1 MNLKKHFALLTL
13 LFFSVVLSAQVKEKM
28 ITISFSKIPLS
39 EAMARIEKTSGYTFF
54 YDATQVNVKQEVSL
68 NVKQVPVSKAVG
80 EMLKGIDLSFE
91 VTSTQ
96 IALFPKKST
105 PAQTGKATTI
115 IGKVVDENGEP
126 IIGANVLVAGTTT
139 GVITDIDGNYKLEA
153 PFGSSLQ
160 ISYIGYTTQT
170 VKAGQKSIIKMKE
183 DSKTLEEVVVV
194 GYGVM
199 KKKDLTGA
207 VASLKASDLEKEQPK
222 TVQDMLRTGVAGLS
236 VGIETD
242 TKGNTSMMVR
252 GKNNL
257 RATSTDK
264 SSLEPLIVLDGVIYS
279 GQMTDINPNDI
290 ESITVLKDATA
301 TAIYGARA
309 ANGVIVVTTKKG
321 SLGKARFNVNAK
333 VGTSFV
339 GKIDHNYRT
348 TNLDKYKEIWTE
360 GLTNAGYDG
369 EDGMTSAEWLN
380 AYVMDWYNVDLTQNI
395 KSVDWLKEILQNGFS
410 QEYDISA
417 QGGNENLRYYI
428 SGGYFQNT
436 GIVIGTGMKRYS
448 GRISLDGKSG
458 RIGYGLSVNGAL
470 SDINN
475 TMTESQYTNPIVAVY
490 DIRPF
495 EQVRNEDGTYNTNVN
510 YNPVAINDKEKGD
523 KRNQKQITLVVN
535 PYFTYNIIDGLTW
548 KTNAGLSL
556 IDLDEFF
563 YSSIYNPQYSGS
575 GMLGQRNQE
584 RATTLTIT
592 NTVNF
597 NRTFKDMHHLN
608 VLLGQEA
615 QKISYRTIY
624 AAASGYPSDAVFELD
639 NASKPTGAGSST
651 KASTLSSFFM
661 NAEYNL
667 NDKYYLSGSF
677 RYDGSSRF
685 GVNNKWAPFWSIGA
699 KYRISN
705 ESFMENTK
713 NWLTDLTIRGSYGT
727 VGNQDIGYYAAMG
740 LYNYGYSYNG
750 KPGAIPYQIANP
762 DLKWETVAKADI
774 GIHAVFFERLT
785 LEVDYYNQRTKDM
798 IFDVPLSYT
807 TGFGSILKNVGE
819 MENKGI
825 EFLINANVLRNKD
838 FSWDVRFTGTANKN
852 KIIKLATEKPI
863 ENTLTIRKVGEAY
876 NTFYMPEYA
885 GVDPETGEAMWYKG
899 QEGDEKTKNV
909 NEAGQR
915 IVGSADP
922 KFYGGF
928 GMNFKYKG
936 FDFSFDTSFT
946 LGNKV
951 YNSGFAFDMQVG
963 HYFLGPV
970 SNYVYDNRW
979 QKPGDITDVPKFVA
993 GDNSGAETNSSRF
1006 LMNGSYLRMK
1016 SMVLGYTLPKNLM
1029 NKVAIDNLRVYIS
1042 ADNLF
1047 TITAKDFIGFDPQTR
1062 STGMQSWAY
1071 PVPRNIMF
1079 GLNLSF

>member
-592 NTVNF
+592 NTINF

-713 NWLTDLTIRGSYGT
+713 SWLTDLTIRGSYGT

>member
-1 MNLKKHFALLTL
+1 MIKQCSIHGLLTSML
-13 LFFSVVLSAQVKEKM
+13 LIVFSLMSNDAIAQKAIRGTVLD
-28 ITISFSKIPLS
+28 
-39 EAMARIEKTSGYTFF
+39 EA
-54 YDATQVNVKQEVSL
+54 N
-68 NVKQVPVSKAVG
+68 
-80 EMLKGIDLSFE
+80 
-91 VTSTQ
+91 
-96 IALFPKKST
+96 
-105 PAQTGKATTI
+105 
-115 IGKVVDENGEP
+115 EP
-126 IIGANVLVAGTTT
+126 IIGASVLVKGTTNGSIT
-139 GVITDIDGNYKLEA
+139 GVDGTFNVKANPSDVLV
-153 PFGSSLQ
+153 
-160 ISYIGYTTQT
+160 ISYVGYATVEQQVGNQTQL
-170 VKAGQKSIIKMKE
+170 VIHLRE
-183 DSKTLEEVVVV
+183 DSKVLNDVVVI
-194 GYGVM
+194 GYGSTTKKELTGSVTSM
-199 KKKDLTGA
+199 KKDDLNPGTFTNAMGMLQGKVAGLQIINPNGA
-207 VASLKASDLEKEQPK
+207 DPTAKYEVL
-222 TVQDMLRTGVAGLS
+222 LRGTNTLSAGQGPLIIIDGVAG
-236 VGIETD
+236 
-242 TKGNTSMMVR
+242 
-252 GKNNL
+252 
-257 RATSTDK
+257 A
-264 SSLEPLIVLDGVIYS
+264 
-279 GQMTDINPNDI
+279 DIRNINFQEV
-290 ESITVLKDATA
+290 ESIDVLKDGSAA
-301 TAIYGARA
+301 AIYGTRGT
-309 ANGVIVVTTKKG
+309 NGVIIVTTKRAR
-321 SLGKARFNVNAK
+321 SGKTEVSYDGQLTVGVVSRRAK
-333 VGTSFV
+333 PLSASEYKSVI
-339 GKIDHNYRT
+339 KEYRPELESYIFDSDT
-348 TNLDKYKEIWTE
+348 DWFKEI
-360 GLTNAGYDG
+360 
-369 EDGMTSAEWLN
+369 
-380 AYVMDWYNVDLTQNI
+380 TQTP
-395 KSVDWLKEILQNGFS
+395 FS
-410 QEYDISA
+410 HKH
-417 QGGNENLRYYI
+417 NLSI
-428 SGGYFQNT
+428 SGGSEKFSHHTSFNYEKSDGLQKHNSSEKLMART
-436 GIVIGTGMKRYS
+436 NIRQSLLDKWVDLDYNLNIIHRKYS
-448 GRISLDGKSG
+448 PSST
-458 RIGYGLSVNGAL
+458 SAFMQAFTHNP
-470 SDINN
+470 
-475 TMTESQYTNPIVAVY
+475 TEPVY
-490 DIRPF
+490 DDSDPDAGGYSRIKAM
-495 EQVRNEDGTYNTNVN
+495 EY
-510 YNPVAINDKEKGD
+510 YNPVAIINERNMESKNDNYGANIRATLNILPIKGLKWENFVSYDKEQYET
-523 KRNQKQITLVVN
+523 REYYTHYY
-535 PYFTYNIIDGLTW
+535 P
-548 KTNAGLSL
+548 SL
-556 IDLDEFF
+556 IGTNGQAYIQNYQENDTQYESTLN
-563 YSSIYNPQYSGS
+563 YSNIFGKHSIQ
-575 GMLGQRNQE
+575 
-584 RATTLTIT
+584 A
-592 NTVNF
+592 
-597 NRTFKDMHHLN
+597 
-608 VLLGQEA
+608 LLGYTYQYTY
-615 QKISYRTIY
+615 STS
-624 AAASGYPSDAVFELD
+624 ASMTNSGFDFDD
-639 NASKPTGAGSST
+639 NQTHNIGTGTNLTEG
-651 KASTLSSFFM
+651 KASMSSNKEDNTYIGFFGRFM
-661 NAEYNL
+661 YNYD
-667 NDKYYLSGSF
+667 DKYLLSASL
-677 RYDGSSRF
+677 RRDGSSRF
-685 GVNNKWAPFWSIGA
+685 GDNNKWGWFPAVSVGW
-699 KYRISN
+699 RINKEKFLSN
-705 ESFMENTK
+705 VK
-713 NWLTDLTIRGSYGT
+713 WIDDLKLRAGYGVT
-727 VGNQDIGYYAAMG
+727 GNQDFS
-740 LYNYGYSYNG
+740 NYKSLMMMTTAGKFYYNG
-750 KPGAIPYQIANP
+750 QWINTYQPASNANP

>member
-1 MNLKKHFALLTL
+1 
-13 LFFSVVLSAQVKEKM
+13 
-28 ITISFSKIPLS
+28 
-39 EAMARIEKTSGYTFF
+39 
-54 YDATQVNVKQEVSL
+54 
-68 NVKQVPVSKAVG
+68 
-80 EMLKGIDLSFE
+80 
-91 VTSTQ
+91 
-96 IALFPKKST
+96 
-105 PAQTGKATTI
+105 
-115 IGKVVDENGEP
+115 
-126 IIGANVLVAGTTT
+126 
-139 GVITDIDGNYKLEA
+139 
-153 PFGSSLQ
+153 
-160 ISYIGYTTQT
+160 
-170 VKAGQKSIIKMKE
+170 
-183 DSKTLEEVVVV
+183 
-194 GYGVM
+194 
-199 KKKDLTGA
+199 
-207 VASLKASDLEKEQPK
+207 
-222 TVQDMLRTGVAGLS
+222 
-236 VGIETD
+236 
-242 TKGNTSMMVR
+242 
-252 GKNNL
+252 
-257 RATSTDK
+257 
-264 SSLEPLIVLDGVIYS
+264 
-279 GQMTDINPNDI
+279 
-290 ESITVLKDATA
+290 
-301 TAIYGARA
+301 
-309 ANGVIVVTTKKG
+309 
-321 SLGKARFNVNAK
+321 
-333 VGTSFV
+333 
-339 GKIDHNYRT
+339 
-348 TNLDKYKEIWTE
+348 
-360 GLTNAGYDG
+360 
-369 EDGMTSAEWLN
+369 
-380 AYVMDWYNVDLTQNI
+380 
-395 KSVDWLKEILQNGFS
+395 
-410 QEYDISA
+410 
-417 QGGNENLRYYI
+417 
-428 SGGYFQNT
+428 
-436 GIVIGTGMKRYS
+436 
-448 GRISLDGKSG
+448 
-458 RIGYGLSVNGAL
+458 
-470 SDINN
+470 
-475 TMTESQYTNPIVAVY
+475 
-490 DIRPF
+490 
-495 EQVRNEDGTYNTNVN
+495 
-510 YNPVAINDKEKGD
+510 
-523 KRNQKQITLVVN
+523 
-535 PYFTYNIIDGLTW
+535 
-548 KTNAGLSL
+548 
-556 IDLDEFF
+556 
-563 YSSIYNPQYSGS
+563 
-575 GMLGQRNQE
+575 
-584 RATTLTIT
+584 
-592 NTVNF
+592 
-597 NRTFKDMHHLN
+597 
-608 VLLGQEA
+608 
-615 QKISYRTIY
+615 
-624 AAASGYPSDAVFELD
+624 
-639 NASKPTGAGSST
+639 
-651 KASTLSSFFM
+651 
-661 NAEYNL
+661 
-667 NDKYYLSGSF
+667 
-677 RYDGSSRF
+677 
-685 GVNNKWAPFWSIGA
+685 
-699 KYRISN
+699 
-705 ESFMENTK
+705 
-713 NWLTDLTIRGSYGT
+713 
-727 VGNQDIGYYAAMG
+727 MG

-1079 GLNLSF
+1079 DLNLSF